1 MSSTIDRV
9 KYGASLAASA
19 AFSFLKINVLGGISN
34 ALAVTCILLLVVGQ
48 SFEGGGPAH
57 AGGWAVVVALFSVR
71 PAAMLLATIIF
82 FASPFALFVLGNK
95 YILMKLAG
103 RLLNDNGET
112 YLYPL
117 IDKALSKVRTEQPEL
132 LRKGGDALKT
142 RLRLIQSIKDQQ
154 ENKWT
159 KRITLWGLKKA
170 DLSTVDFGAADLS
183 LTQVIRDR
191 IINAL
196 RSSTTPSRKFFW
208 MIAGFQW
215 LVVLL
220 TLLKII

>member
-1 MSSTIDRV
+1 MSTLDRV
-9 KYGASLAASA
+9 KYGASLATSA
-19 AFSFLKINVLGGISN
+19 AFSFLKINLLGGLST

-71 PAAMLLATIIF
+71 PGAMLLATIIF
-82 FASPFALFVLGNK
+82 FASPFALFFLGNK

-103 RLLNDNGET
+103 RLLNDNGES
-112 YLYPL
+112 YLHPL

-132 LRKGGDALKT
+132 LRKGGDSLKA
-142 RLRLIQSIKDQQ
+142 RLRLIQGIKDQQ
-154 ENKWT
+154 ENQWA
-159 KRITLWGLKKA
+159 KRITLWGLNKA
-170 DLSTVDFGAADLS
+170 DLGNVDFGAEDLS

-191 IINAL
+191 IVRSL
-196 RSSTTPSRKFFW
+196 RSMATPSRKFFW
-208 MIAGFQW
+208 IIAGLQW

-220 TLLKII
+220 TLVQFF

>member
-1 MSSTIDRV
+1 MSTLDRV
-9 KYGASLAASA
+9 KYGASMAASA
-19 AFSFLKINVLGGISN
+19 AFSFLKVNLLGSLST

-103 RLLNDNGET
+103 RLLSDNGET

-142 RLRLIQSIKDQQ
+142 RLQLIQGIKDQQ
-154 ENKWT
+154 ENRWT

-170 DLSTVDFGAADLS
+170 DLSNVDFGAADLS

-191 IINAL
+191 IISAL
-196 RSSTTPSRKFFW
+196 RTITTPSRRFFW
-208 MIAGFQW
+208 IIAGLQW